1 MEVITSPDLSVGGQA
16 GPHSDD
22 KTRNKTHCEEWK
34 WNLSIV
40 KHHPHGLI
48 SCMVKRAVYDALNGD
63 EPFDFENKRGQV
75 FSALSAKDTDITT
88 DKHTRYT
95 FR

>member
-1 MEVITSPDLSVGGQA
+1 
-16 GPHSDD
+16 
-22 KTRNKTHCEEWK
+22 
-34 WNLSIV
+34 
-40 KHHPHGLI
+40 
-48 SCMVKRAVYDALNGD
+48 MVKRAVYDALNGD

-95 FR
+95 FRTLTDWFANIYLTYLSVTGVRF